1 MNDETSIR
9 KFSWVGWLGA
19 LVLLFLASGSMIIC
33 ETDGTLMK
41 LQASGHELIQ
51 GVKLYGSK
59 HQGKYPHTLRDL
71 ETENLLHGPLDKL
84 LSHPIEGPE
93 KPLGWIYLP
102 DLSDNTPPDYPVLF
116 TPTLQDDTGRIVRKF
131 RDFLGKPALFPET
144 PTRFVFCYNGS
155 GDRMSESD
163 FQALLKTHN
172 ITLPTAT
179 TADTSIK

>member
-1 MNDETSIR
+1 MNDEAPGR
-9 KFSWVGWLGA
+9 KISWVGWLGV
-19 LVLLFLASGSMIIC
+19 LVLVCLGFLFLATGSFNIC
-33 ETDGTLMK
+33 MTDGTLMK

-59 HQGKYPHTLRDL
+59 HQGKYPHALRDL
-71 ETENLLHGPLDKL
+71 ETEHLLHRPLDKL

-102 DLSDNTPPDYPVLF
+102 DLSDNTPPDYPILF

-131 RDFLGKPALFPET
+131 RDFLDKPALFPET

-155 GDRMSESD
+155 GSMMSEPE
-163 FQALLKTHN
+163 FQALLKQHG
-172 ITLPTAT
+172 ITLRP
-179 TADTSIK
+179 